1 MRGEVFREEYI
12 FQRRNN
18 IEISATAEIKAIA
31 ETNSFDFCR
40 K

>member
-18 IEISATAEIKAIA
+18 IEISASEIKAIA